1 MASELILRLQ
11 NRSGNFSCEKYDN
24 FPSPKSA
31 HIAIGF
37 TDNAQSEQLAIT
49 LKNTLVSA
57 LNRLSSNFIQ
67 TTPPCHASL
76 MPVLKCQALN
86 IQENYKL
93 LIIVTDGNS
102 NQFTDP
108 SITHWDYTTLPVLQE
123 DTPFSLPTPFDI
135 PNAAFWQ
142 ADIGEVIP
150 TIFSLTGVSEED
162 QKIFISYRRT
172 DTYEFAVQLSDKL
185 SHEGFDVF
193 LDRFSIPPSIN
204 FQNRLYQELADKA
217 MILCLESPDY
227 QNSQWVQYEI
237 AFAKKYRLGVFAINV
252 NHSPKVLSIDDEFRR
267 DVWLSGSVLDEGI
280 LDSLV
285 NEIKYQHSIALF
297 RMRYYLTQNIFIA
310 LNNSGLSPNEDQ
322 RGVIHFMNS
331 SHLEYS
337 ILARPRPPHLADYHY
352 LDSVSI
358 PGKKI
363 MLGPEFVEEKRD
375 LLNSWI
381 SQKSAI
387 DFYPEGSILELC
399 NYVIS

>member
-1 MASELILRLQ
+1 MASELIIRLQ
-11 NRSGNFSCEKYDN
+11 NQFGLFSCEKYEN

-31 HIAIGF
+31 HIAICF
-37 TDNAQSEQLAIT
+37 TDNVQSEQLAIT
-49 LKNTLVSA
+49 LKNALISS
-57 LNRLSSNFIQ
+57 LNRLASNFIQ
-67 TTPPCHASL
+67 TTPPCLANL
-76 MPVLKCQALN
+76 MSILECQALN
-86 IQENYKL
+86 IQENHKL
-93 LIIVTDGNS
+93 LIVVTDGNS

-108 SITHWDYTTLPVLQE
+108 SIPHWNYTALPVLQE
-123 DTPFSLPTPFDI
+123 GTPFSLPTPFNI
-135 PNAAFWQ
+135 PNAVFWQ
-142 ADIGEVIP
+142 ADIEEVIP
-150 TIFSLTGVSEED
+150 TIFGLIGVSEED
-162 QKIFISYRRT
+162 QKIFISYRRA
-172 DTYEFAVQLSDKL
+172 DTSEFAEQLFDTL

-252 NHSPKVLSIDDEFRR
+252 DHSPKVLSIDDEFRSN
-267 DVWLSGSVLDEGI
+267 VGLSGAVLDAGI

-285 NEIKYQHSIALF
+285 TEIKYQHSIALF
-297 RMRYYLTQNIFIA
+297 RMRNYLIQNIFLA
-310 LNNSGLSPNEDQ
+310 LNNRGSSLTEDQ
-322 RGVIHFMNS
+322 RGVIHFRNS
-331 SHLEYS
+331 SHLDYS

-381 SQKSAI
+381 AQKSAI
-387 DFYPEGSILELC
+387 DFYPEGSILDLC